1 MLTFSHSGGS
11 GDIFLAL
18 SSVKALGGGHF
29 YIKLRNM
36 DRVVQEYMGW
46 PNAGVHAGRMTEH
59 DIEVMREFIEHQPY
73 ITGCSIWAG
82 EPVDYDLDRMA
93 AGHHIPDFPRNFP
106 NLYART
112 VGLDPTQ
119 MVKQLQIEPWMECR
133 EPVKIP
139 GKPVAV
145 FRGPRYQEGNEIH
158 SEQWQEWID
167 WGLCDQAFYIGLPQ
181 DHQWFCD
188 VFKVNIHHHVTPTFW
203 DMARA
208 IAGSEMLIT
217 SMSSP
222 CAVGL
227 ALGKT
232 MWIETRKNIE
242 MERLEVNFPWRTNVF
257 YF

>member
-59 DIEVMREFIEHQPY
+59 DIEAMREFIEHQPY

-112 VGLDPTQ
+112 VGLDPTK
-119 MVKQLQIEPWMECR
+119 MIKQLQIEPWMVCR
-133 EPVKIP
+133 ESLQVRDIP
-139 GKPVAV
+139 SMV
-145 FRGPRYQEGNEIH
+145 
-158 SEQWQEWID
+158 
-167 WGLCDQAFYIGLPQ
+167 QATA
-181 DHQWFCD
+181 
-188 VFKVNIHHHVTPTFW
+188 N
-203 DMARA
+203 
-208 IAGSEMLIT
+208 
-217 SMSSP
+217 
-222 CAVGL
+222 
-227 ALGKT
+227 
-232 MWIETRKNIE
+232 
-242 MERLEVNFPWRTNVF
+242 
-257 YF
+257 